1 MPKLT
6 SPGDSRLQFAHGLP
20 SPFHCSINWARV
32 VGFQGAKPQW
42 RRSNSSQV
50 PTWSLAWP
58 STSAPPDQ
66 VWWRAMFV
74 AVIPGQTG
82 TSVTASPNNSDKV
95 GRAVSGTSALTNSRF
110 FHDFNCEDGA

>member
-1 MPKLT
+1 
-6 SPGDSRLQFAHGLP
+6 
-20 SPFHCSINWARV
+20 
-32 VGFQGAKPQW
+32 
-42 RRSNSSQV
+42 
-50 PTWSLAWP
+50 
-58 STSAPPDQ
+58 
-66 VWWRAMFV
+66 MFV